1 MQDYYIEKLSA
12 ERLKKCYKLA
22 PPRVQQYLN
31 AELNYVLQK
40 INSGDTIIELGCGYG
55 RLLPSLARKAKQV
68 IGIDTSISSIEMGR
82 EMLADIPNIA
92 LKQMDAVKL
101 EFDDDYFEVVLCIQ
115 NGISAFHVNQ
125 TDLIKEGIRVTK
137 SGGIVLFSGYSSK
150 FWEHRLEWFRLQ
162 SEAGL
167 LGEIDYN
174 KTKNG
179 VIICKDG
186 FTSTTVT
193 PEQFKALTSEFKNI
207 DVKINEVDGSSI
219 FCEIIPHKK

>member
-1 MQDYYIEKLSA
+1 MLRYCS
-12 ERLKKCYKLA
+12 
-22 PPRVQQYLN
+22 PN
-31 AELNYVLQK
+31 TELNYVLQK
-40 INSGDTIIELGCGYG
+40 IFFGDTVLELGCGYG
-55 RLLPSLARKAKQV
+55 RILPPIARKAKQV
-68 IGIDTSISSIEMGR
+68 IGIDTSLSSIEMGKK
-82 EMLADIPNIA
+82 LITGFPNIT

-125 TDLIKEGIRVTK
+125 TDLIKESLRVTK
-137 SGGIVLFSGYSSK
+137 SGGIVLLSSYSSK
-150 FWEHRLEWFRLQ
+150 FWDYRLEWFQLQ

-186 FTSTTVT
+186 FTASTVT
-193 PEQFKALTSEFKNI
+193 PAQFKALTSGIKNI
-207 DVKINEVDGSSI
+207 DIKINEVDESSV
-219 FCEIIPHKK
+219 FCDIKKC